1 MHSIVKWLSL
11 ASFLLLSLPATSQS
25 ATVINGDTLICFPDE
40 MVRKIIADLESGDLA
55 KKEVASYKVDISNL
69 RLAIEAKD
77 GQIANLNTKASN
89 LQAIVQ
95 ERDRQLGLKDDEI
108 KVLKKDKKGNFFKG
122 LFGGTLA
129 GAITTVAL
137 ILL

>member
-1 MHSIVKWLSL
+1 
-11 ASFLLLSLPATSQS
+11 
-25 ATVINGDTLICFPDE
+25 

-55 KKEVASYKVDISNL
+55 KKEVDSYKVDISNL

-77 GQIANLNTKASN
+77 GQIVNLNTKASN

-108 KVLKKDKKGNFFKG
+108 KFLKKDKKGNFVKG